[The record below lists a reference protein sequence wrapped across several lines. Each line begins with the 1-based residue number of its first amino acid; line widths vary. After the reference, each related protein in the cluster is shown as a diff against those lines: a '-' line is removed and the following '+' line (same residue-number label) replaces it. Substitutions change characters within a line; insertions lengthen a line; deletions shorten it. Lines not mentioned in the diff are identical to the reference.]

1 MTDSHRPRRS
11 VLYLPAIRESA
22 VAKAR
27 TLDCDC
33 VILDLED
40 AVSPDRKAE
49 ARAAA
54 VASAGQDWGHREL
67 VLRVN
72 GIGTEWCEAD
82 VAAAKSA
89 GFAAIV
95 FPKVD
100 GAAEAAKAVTLAGGV
115 PVWAMIETPRAVI
128 EAAAIAATPGITALV
143 AGLADLGKDLRARPD
158 GHRFAFLYSLS
169 AMVVAARAARIHAF
183 DGVFTDITD
192 ADGFEAEAR
201 QALNLGFDGKT
212 LIHPSQVEPTN
223 RIFTPSAEEI
233 AHAQG
238 LIEAHQS
245 AEAEGKGVTTF
256 GGKLV
261 EVLHVHEAQRM
272 LATAAAALRTTT

>member
-1 MTDSHRPRRS
+1 MDPLRPRRS
-11 VLYLPAIRESA
+11 ALYLPAIRESA
-22 VAKAR
+22 VGKAR

-49 ARAAA
+49 ARDAA
-54 VASAGQDWGHREL
+54 VAAAAADWGHREL

-82 VAAAKSA
+82 IAAARQA

-100 GAAEAAKAVTLAGGV
+100 SAAGAAKAVSLAGGV

-128 EAAAIAATPGITALV
+128 EVAAIAATPGVKALV

-169 AMVVAARAARIHAF
+169 AMVVAARAAHIHVF

-192 ADGFEAEAR
+192 AAGFEAEAR
-201 QALNLGFDGKT
+201 QALALGFDGKT
-212 LIHPSQVEPTN
+212 LIHPSQVETTN
-223 RIFTPSAEEI
+223 RVFTPSSEEV
-233 AHAQG
+233 AHAEG
-238 LIEAHQS
+238 LIAAHQT
-245 AEAEGKGVTTF
+245 AQAEGKGVTTF
-256 GGKLV
+256 AGKLV

-272 LATAAAALRTTT
+272 LAAAAAAMRTTT